1 MILKVLV
8 PLSAKL
14 KCGNLKDNLAGYR
27 RIIYHQSDT
36 FPEVSPFCF
45 YFIFVL
51 LFLLLAYDNCNW
63 H

>member
-1 MILKVLV
+1 MMFKVLV

-36 FPEVSPFCF
+36 FPEVSPFLF
-45 YFIFVL
+45 FIFV

>member
-1 MILKVLV
+1 MMLKVLV

-36 FPEVSPFCF
+36 FPEVSPFLFLF
-45 YFIFVL
+45 YFCVVIL
-51 LFLLLAYDNCNW
+51 TTSL
-63 H
+63 